1 MKDWK
6 DIEKMDPGQLGKAA
20 AGTPVPEGW
29 ENRLTDLVGRL
40 DEGER
45 ILGKA
50 RTRRPM
56 AWIAVSAAAAAV
68 LAAAV
73 LFRPD
78 RTPDLRDTYDDPA
91 LAYAEVEKALG
102 LIAATMQYGSEKVS
116 ESCGR
121 IGQSVEAVLK

>member
-29 ENRLTDLVGRL
+29 ENRLTDLVSRL

-45 ILGKA
+45 ILGKV
-50 RTRRPM
+50 RPRRPM

-78 RTPDLRDTYDDPA
+78 RMPDLRDTYDDPA

>member
-56 AWIAVSAAAAAV
+56 AWIAVSAAAAV
-68 LAAAV
+68 LAAV

>member
-56 AWIAVSAAAAAV
+56 AWIAVSAAAAV

-78 RTPDLRDTYDDPA
+78 RTSDLRDTYDDPA